1 MSEDIATPEIAEQ
14 ALPEK
19 FDNFEEAM
27 KALGDDT
34 NSEAI
39 EEAEDTTKQDQPE
52 DVEDEEVDQEE
63 AEEDEG
69 LLEEDESSD
78 DADGDDLEEDISV
91 IDYDPSVRVTL
102 DDGTE
107 STLEDLV
114 KGNLR
119 QSDYTRKTETLAEER
134 RELEDVKSATHERSA
149 EIQRTYQGLVEF
161 LQGIMP
167 PEPSLELLGRDQAEY
182 LRQQAIR
189 KSFTDELSGV
199 LHRQSEAGAQ
209 AQSLSESDLANAR
222 QAEEKKLVDVMPML
236 NDELRMTS
244 FKEGVNKTAQEFGFS
259 EAEISAVFDHRLLHL
274 VHLAGVGKRSIENG
288 KSARRRIER
297 KVSTPAE
304 KKVAKTTQP
313 SKASNN
319 GKAMRKLSQSGSIE
333 DAMMVSFD

>member
-1 MSEDIATPEIAEQ
+1 MSEDIATPEVTEQ

-39 EEAEDTTKQDQPE
+39 EEEEDTTQQDQPE
-52 DVEDEEVDQEE
+52 DVEDDTEE
-63 AEEDEG
+63 AEE
-69 LLEEDESSD
+69 LPEEDVE
-78 DADGDDLEEDISV
+78 DADGDDLEEDISI

-119 QSDYTRKTETLAEER
+119 QADYTRKTETLAEER

-167 PEPSLELLGRDQAEY
+167 PEPSLELLGQDQAEY

-209 AQSLSESDLANAR
+209 AQSLNESDMATAR

-288 KSARRRIER
+288 KNARRRIER

-313 SKASNN
+313 GKASNN